1 MWVSTI
7 PLVFALSQSNDV
19 PLLLGHVNFF
29 AEFDVCFYTSQFA
42 FEVSLKQNI

>member
-1 MWVSTI
+1 
-7 PLVFALSQSNDV
+7 LSQSNDV